1 MLAFRYGHDR
11 TIGSMLAQSH
21 TRQDRSED
29 DDDRDSAVN
38 QAATHAT
45 KVREIVV
52 GIDESDASR
61 LALIYAVEEAVAGR
75 PRLGS

>member
-1 MLAFRYGHDR
+1 MMRETG
-11 TIGSMLAQSH
+11 
-21 TRQDRSED
+21 
-29 DDDRDSAVN
+29 AVKP
-38 QAATHAT
+38 AATQAT